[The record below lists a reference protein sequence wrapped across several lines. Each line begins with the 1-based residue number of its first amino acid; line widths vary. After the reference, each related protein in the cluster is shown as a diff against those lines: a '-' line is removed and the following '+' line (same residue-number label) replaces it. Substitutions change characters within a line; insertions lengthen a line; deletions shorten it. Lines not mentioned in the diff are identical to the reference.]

1 MTYVEALNIA
11 IEAVDNEEVSEKL
24 TALKGQIAK
33 KKGSSKPTKRQKENE
48 ELKSAILD
56 ILGEEGMTA
65 TEILKSLNDADL
77 TIQRVSGNL
86 AKMVKDDK
94 TVCKEIVKGKA
105 MFRLA

>member
-33 KKGSSKPTKRQKENE
+33 KKGSSKPTKRQKDNE

-56 ILGEEGMTA
+56 IVGEEGMTA
-65 TEILKSLNDADL
+65 TEILKSLDNADL
-77 TIQRVSGNL
+77 TIQRISGNL
-86 AKMVKDDK
+86 KRMVEEDK
-94 TVCKEIVKGKA
+94 TVRKEIVKGKA
-105 MFRLA
+105 MFYLA